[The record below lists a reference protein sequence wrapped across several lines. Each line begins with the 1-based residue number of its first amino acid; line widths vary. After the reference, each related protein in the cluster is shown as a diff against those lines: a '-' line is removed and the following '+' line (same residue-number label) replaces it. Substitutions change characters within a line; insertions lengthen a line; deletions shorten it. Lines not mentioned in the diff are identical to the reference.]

1 MDYVDGGNLPE
12 IRDRFAAKPVGLTTR
27 TGRLV
32 RPLKVFFTKTVKVTM
47 GKPDRAY
54 RYIFAT

>member
-12 IRDRFAAKPVGLTTR
+12 SGRFTAKPVDLTTR

-32 RPLKVFFTKTVKVTM
+32 RPLKVFFTKTVKARM
-47 GKPDRAY
+47 GKLDRAY
-54 RYIFAT
+54 RYILAT